1 MTATAGEVFN
11 AARLREI
18 VVTGAASDLGP
29 LLAARAAAG
38 GRVREHAVAE
48 LAGRGAGPAAAPPAR
63 QGEPA

>member
-1 MTATAGEVFN
+1 MTASAGEVFN
-11 AARLREI
+11 AAGLR

-29 LLAARAAAG
+29 LLAARATAG

-48 LAGRGAGPAAAPPAR
+48 LAGRGTGPAAAPPAR